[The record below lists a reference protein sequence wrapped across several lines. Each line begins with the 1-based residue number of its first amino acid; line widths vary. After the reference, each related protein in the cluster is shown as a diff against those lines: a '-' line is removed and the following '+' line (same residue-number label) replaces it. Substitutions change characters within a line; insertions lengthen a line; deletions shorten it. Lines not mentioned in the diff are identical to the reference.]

1 MPSNNPLNRAGV
13 VKAATISA
21 GKYIG
26 ATAGRIGEAILG
38 TTRAKQS
45 IVYQQLSHQNAMKR
59 LETYH
64 NLALDRINAEKD
76 RQSDILNAKTKAGE
90 ESSRRRGE
98 QAAKNAAAREQAA
111 RNKPKAQGP
120 TADIIALRKA
130 DVAGDGHQ
138 DAADDLGGV
147 PDRGSRRVG
156 EDEAGE
162 EDRCLQQRLR
172 MRVVGAITPVVQAAA
187 KFELLDFVSREPS
200 LEETFLAQYGRGTE
214 APADVR

>member
-13 VKAATISA
+13 VKAATMSA

-64 NLALDRINAEKD
+64 NLALERIGAEKK
-76 RQSDILNAKTKAGE
+76 RQEDVLDAKTQAGE
-90 ESSRRRGE
+90 AASRRKGE
-98 QAAKNAAAREQAA
+98 DAAKKAAMREQAA

-130 DVAGDGHQ
+130 DVAGDGVMSSKQAMSHRGYAMAFQ
-138 DAADDLGGV
+138 DRKSTRLNSSHTDI
-147 PDRGSRRVG
+147 SR
-156 EDEAGE
+156 
-162 EDRCLQQRLR
+162 
-172 MRVVGAITPVVQAAA
+172 M
-187 KFELLDFVSREPS
+187 PS
-200 LEETFLAQYGRGTE
+200 SA
-214 APADVR
+214 

>member
-64 NLALDRINAEKD
+64 ELALDRIGAEKK
-76 RQSDILNAKTKAGE
+76 RQSDILGAKTKAGE
-90 ESSRRRGE
+90 ESSRRRSE

-130 DVAGDGHQ
+130 DVAGDGVMSSKQAMSHRGYAMAFQ
-138 DAADDLGGV
+138 RFQSANPKASETDFLNQHTMMGNKSRRQNPGDNRTNNFNDAGGV
-147 PDRGSRRVG
+147 SNG
-156 EDEAGE
+156 
-162 EDRCLQQRLR
+162 
-172 MRVVGAITPVVQAAA
+172 
-187 KFELLDFVSREPS
+187 
-200 LEETFLAQYGRGTE
+200 
-214 APADVR
+214 